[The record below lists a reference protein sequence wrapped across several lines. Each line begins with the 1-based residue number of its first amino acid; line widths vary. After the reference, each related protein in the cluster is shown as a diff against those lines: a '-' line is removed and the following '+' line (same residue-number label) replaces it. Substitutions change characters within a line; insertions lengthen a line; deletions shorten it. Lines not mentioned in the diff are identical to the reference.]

1 MVSADGGATKKESTG
16 AGIVAGSEDY
26 RYRQVLPRWSSQEE
40 ATSTRHSAQTEDTG
54 ATEMKRDTKVAI
66 TIFILCMLALAI
78 ASYFGYERWS
88 DVP

>member
-1 MVSADGGATKKESTG
+1 
-16 AGIVAGSEDY
+16 
-26 RYRQVLPRWSSQEE
+26 
-40 ATSTRHSAQTEDTG
+40 
-54 ATEMKRDTKVAI
+54 MKRDTKVAI